1 MGLPS
6 VAPGKSPGC
15 AEMPLIQSSAS
26 VVIHAAAPSDSTIRK
41 KEYKKLQKYQGLR
54 KEHQQMWRVKAK
66 VIGAVGSLTPKLSEW
81 LQQLLWISGTTPRIS
96 VWLEKI
102 KLALAFYIFSDG
114 AEAAEK
120 LQMSL
125 SSDSTETI
133 MGCNWK
139 I

>member
-1 MGLPS
+1 
-6 VAPGKSPGC
+6 
-15 AEMPLIQSSAS
+15 MPLIQSSTS
-26 VVIHAAAPSDSTIRK
+26 VVIHAAAPSESTIRK

-81 LQQLLWISGTTPRIS
+81 LQQLLWISGTTSRIS

-102 KLALAFYIFSDG
+102 KLVLAFYIFSDG

-125 SSDSTETI
+125 SSDSTETV

>member
-1 MGLPS
+1 
-6 VAPGKSPGC
+6 
-15 AEMPLIQSSAS
+15 MPLIQSSTS
-26 VVIHAAAPSDSTIRK
+26 VVIHAAAPSESTIRK

-81 LQQLLWISGTTPRIS
+81 FQQLLWISGTTPRIS

-102 KLALAFYIFSDG
+102 KLVLAFYMFSDG

-125 SSDSTETI
+125 SSDSTETV

>member
-15 AEMPLIQSSAS
+15 AEIPLIQSSTS
-26 VVIHAAAPSDSTIRK
+26 LVIHAAAPSDSTIRK
-41 KEYKKLQKYQGLR
+41 KEYKKLQKYQGLG

-66 VIGAVGSLTPKLSEW
+66 VIGTVGSLTPKLSEW
-81 LQQLLWISGTTPRIS
+81 LQLLWISGTTPRIS

-102 KLALAFYIFSDG
+102 QLALAFYIFSDG

-125 SSDSTETI
+125 SSDSTI

>member
-1 MGLPS
+1 MSTEQAQDQERLGLPS
-6 VAPGKSPGC
+6 VAPGKSPGF
-15 AEMPLIQSSAS
+15 AEMPLIQSSTS
-26 VVIHAAAPSDSTIRK
+26 VVIHAAAPSESTIRK

-96 VWLEKI
+96 VCLEKI
-102 KLALAFYIFSDG
+102 KLVLAFYIFSDG

-125 SSDSTETI
+125 SSD
-133 MGCNWK
+133 
-139 I
+139 